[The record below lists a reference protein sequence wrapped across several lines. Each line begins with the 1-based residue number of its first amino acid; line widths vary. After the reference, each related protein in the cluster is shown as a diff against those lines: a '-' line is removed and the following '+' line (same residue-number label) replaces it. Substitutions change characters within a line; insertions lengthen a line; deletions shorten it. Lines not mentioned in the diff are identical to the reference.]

1 MPNRRLAGRFILLIE
16 DEPLIAL
23 DVERVLRSAGAKILA
38 AGYLESALYTT
49 EHPAISA
56 AVVDLRLGDTNSMSV
71 CRRLRHLQV
80 PFVDHTAYPAV
91 LVASEWP
98 EVPVIVKPADP
109 GQIVNALVSLLDQ

>member
-56 AVVDLRLGDTNSMSV
+56 AVVDLRLGDSNSMSL
-71 CRRLRHLQV
+71 CL
-80 PFVDHTAYPAV
+80 TATR
-91 LVASEWP
+91 S
-98 EVPVIVKPADP
+98 
-109 GQIVNALVSLLDQ
+109 ALCFSTLSRSI